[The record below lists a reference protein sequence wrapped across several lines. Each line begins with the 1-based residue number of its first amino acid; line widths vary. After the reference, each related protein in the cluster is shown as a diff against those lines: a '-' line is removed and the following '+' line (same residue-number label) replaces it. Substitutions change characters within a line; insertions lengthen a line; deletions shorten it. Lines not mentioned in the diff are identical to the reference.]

1 MEDKIRIS
9 EFVRG
14 LVTSKGFEANF
25 SDEETL
31 ITGGLLDSMD
41 VLTIVLF
48 LEESFGLDFNVT
60 DFDADKFDTIDGI
73 FSMVSDYVAG

>member
-1 MEDKIRIS
+1 MEDKIKIS
-9 EFVRG
+9 EFVRS

-73 FSMVSDYVAG
+73 FSMVSD

>member
-1 MEDKIRIS
+1 MVDKIKIS
-9 EFVRG
+9 EFVRS
-14 LVTSKGFEANF
+14 LVTSKGFEADF

-48 LEESFGLDFNVT
+48 LEESFGLDLDVT
-60 DFDADKFDTIDGI
+60 DFDPDKFDTIDGI
-73 FSMVSDYVAG
+73 FSMVSD